1 MLEVLFDDIEVLLG
15 EVGVNQDLLHLF
27 VPLAVQLA
35 AARGGGLGELLLLR

>member
-15 EVGVNQDLLHLF
+15 EVGVDQDLLHLF

-35 AARGGGLGELLLLR
+35 AAGGGLGGLLLLG